1 MNIFKK
7 TILTIFASLFLTV
20 SVSADSIRI
29 GTEGAYPPWN
39 AKDESGK
46 LIGFEV
52 ELANFLCIYMGAEC
66 TIVEQ
71 DWDGMIQGL

>member
-1 MNIFKK
+1 MKNIFKFFLSS
-7 TILTIFASLFLTV
+7 IAALAIFFSSAQ
-20 SVSADSIRI
+20 ADSIRI

-52 ELANFLCIYMGAEC
+52 ELANFLCISVSFFGNPI
-66 TIVEQ
+66 T
-71 DWDGMIQGL
+71 